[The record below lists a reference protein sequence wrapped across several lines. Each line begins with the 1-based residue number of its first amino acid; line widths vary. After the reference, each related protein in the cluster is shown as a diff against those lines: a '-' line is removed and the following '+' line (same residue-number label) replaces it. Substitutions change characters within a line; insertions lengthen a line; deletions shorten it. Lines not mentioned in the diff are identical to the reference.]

1 MNPVVSVSTIEGP
14 RKADFVTLDGS
25 THRKPTSMNTTT
37 QTPAARF
44 QGTDQQAQ
52 PGKAA
57 DGFHWP
63 TIPDRLLK
71 MDEVQE
77 LTTLGRTT
85 IYAKIKTG
93 EFPEPVRLSER
104 AVAWRET
111 EVREWIKG
119 LARAGL
125 TNLEA

>member
-1 MNPVVSVSTIEGP
+1 MNPVVYVSTIEEP
-14 RKADFVTLDGS
+14 RKADFVPRNGS
-25 THRKPTSMNTTT
+25 THRKPPTMST
-37 QTPAARF
+37 QTPTARF
-44 QGTDQQAQ
+44 QGIDQQAQ
-52 PGKAA
+52 PGKTD